1 MTPEVLCTRTGQVA
15 TVALNRPERRN
26 ALNDTLLAG
35 LRRVITELAGD
46 AGIRVIVLTGAGNS
60 FSVGA
65 DLEHLA
71 DSPFSAG
78 DQAEQ
83 TADLLANSRTS
94 LLLRETDKVT
104 IAAVDGPCAGAAM
117 GLALAADLRL
127 CTPRAV
133 FKAAFVSAG
142 MSGDFGL
149 AWSLSNLLGDAA
161 ARALLLEDPRLTA
174 ADALARG
181 LVARVLDEEDFPG
194 AVARYAATLAA
205 LPALA
210 VRGIKLNL
218 ADARLTFTAA
228 LQHEAPRHIASARSA
243 DALTAARR
251 FATKTGRTH
260 RSGSGPGKSG

>member
-1 MTPEVLCTRTGQVA
+1 
-15 TVALNRPERRN
+15 
-26 ALNDTLLAG
+26 
-35 LRRVITELAGD
+35 
-46 AGIRVIVLTGAGNS
+46 
-60 FSVGA
+60 
-65 DLEHLA
+65 
-71 DSPFSAG
+71 
-78 DQAEQ
+78 
-83 TADLLANSRTS
+83 
-94 LLLRETDKVT
+94 
-104 IAAVDGPCAGAAM
+104 
-117 GLALAADLRL
+117 
-127 CTPRAV
+127 
-133 FKAAFVSAG
+133 

-181 LVARVLDEEDFPG
+181 LVTRVLDEEDFPG

>member
-1 MTPEVLCTRTGQVA
+1 MPEVLCTRSDRVA
-15 TVALNRPERRN
+15 TVTLNRPDRRN
-26 ALNDTLLAG
+26 ALNDALLAG
-35 LRRVITELAGD
+35 LRRVITELAAD
-46 AGIRVIVLTGAGNS
+46 DDVRVIVLTGAGTS

-83 TADLLANSRTS
+83 TADLIENSRTS
-94 LLLRETDKVT
+94 LLLRETEKVT

-117 GLALAADLRL
+117 GLALAADLRI

-133 FKAAFVSAG
+133 FKTAFVSAG

-149 AWSLSNLLGDAA
+149 AWSLSNLLGDAG
-161 ARALLLEDPRLTA
+161 ARSLLLEDPRLSA

-181 LVARVLDEEDFPG
+181 LVTRVLKEDDFPG

-218 ADARLTFTAA
+218 ADARLPLAAA
-228 LQHEAPRHIASARSA
+228 LQHESVRHIESARSA
-243 DALTAARR
+243 DALDAARR
-251 FATKTGRTH
+251 FAGRP
-260 RSGSGPGKSG
+260 RRASGDQR